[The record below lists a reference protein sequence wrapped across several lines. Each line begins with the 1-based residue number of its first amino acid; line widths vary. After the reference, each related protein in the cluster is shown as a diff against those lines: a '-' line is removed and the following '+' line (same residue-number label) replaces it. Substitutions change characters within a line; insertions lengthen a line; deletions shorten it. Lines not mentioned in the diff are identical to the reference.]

1 MTCSCGCATA
11 CGELPTRFPIT
22 NPSGLSQ
29 LAYRVGTFA
38 TFRRA
43 LLQSLDGETELAAW
57 KPTASRDLGL
67 QLIDWWAYIADI
79 LTFYNERIAN
89 EDYLGT
95 ARLDT
100 SVAHLVSL
108 LGYRPRPG
116 IGAVG
121 TLAVIASAPGPL
133 IVPSGLAVA
142 SKATPAVESQTFETT
157 QATTFTEPTSVPG
170 PAPDDLSTPPP
181 LDGPPATEPGAAQ
194 VAPHQQLIAR
204 GGVLVKGTPS
214 SISVGDRLLL
224 IPTNWT
230 SSDDPH
236 SAAVVQVTGLAPEP
250 DPHGRKNTRVLLDG
264 AGRLP
269 GGADASTY
277 RLAYA
282 TRAAHLSTLPPK
294 AAVITFVTDPTTN
307 AAADTIVLDGPAR
320 YLKTGDPLLVQTPGA
335 GTGPSPGAGFDLV
348 QLTGYAEALWYA
360 NAPDP
365 TQPATFPAN
374 GNPPGVPIIV
384 SRLTVDPVAG
394 NDLTHFG
401 ATNDKTTT
409 VTVYGGWRDVGALLN
424 TPVQTLTALPG
435 TLMLA
440 AKPAAAA
447 GAPTAALLEDA
458 NGAGAAVTAVVAADS
473 TAVAI
478 SGTDTTLMAPLRILW
493 DLITIT
499 RGATVRNE
507 LLGSG
512 DASQPGQDFTLSKK
526 PVTFL
531 ADYPGRSADGYSC
544 ALTVSVDDRY
554 WTEVPTLYGHGPDET
569 VFETYNDD
577 SGSTH
582 VRTGDGQTGRRLP
595 SGARIVATYRTG
607 SGAAVPPA
615 GSLSQVLTAVPNL
628 RSVRNPVPP
637 GGGSDPDP
645 ADRIRSLAPQTV
657 LTFGR
662 AISGED
668 YAAVAAAAP
677 GVTRA
682 AAAWEWDP
690 TEQRPMVRVYVGDD
704 PTAVDSATSALRAQ
718 ADPNR
723 PLVVLPAVRCDTVL
737 TVIPQIDPS
746 YVPDAVREEIRA
758 AVSDNIFAPGVL
770 ALGQPLYRSRIE
782 EVVTAV
788 PGVIGIDDLVMSW
801 SIADGSQ
808 TSRGPRFN
816 PGPGGFFALRQL
828 ALSELPFL
836 FLHNI
841 FALSKELVL

>member
-394 NDLTHFG
+394 NDLTHCH
-401 ATNDKTTT
+401 
-409 VTVYGGWRDVGALLN
+409 RLRR
-424 TPVQTLTALPG
+424 
-435 TLMLA
+435 LA
-440 AKPAAAA
+440 
-447 GAPTAALLEDA
+447 
-458 NGAGAAVTAVVAADS
+458 
-473 TAVAI
+473 
-478 SGTDTTLMAPLRILW
+478 
-493 DLITIT
+493 
-499 RGATVRNE
+499 
-507 LLGSG
+507 
-512 DASQPGQDFTLSKK
+512 
-526 PVTFL
+526 
-531 ADYPGRSADGYSC
+531 
-544 ALTVSVDDRY
+544 
-554 WTEVPTLYGHGPDET
+554 
-569 VFETYNDD
+569 
-577 SGSTH
+577 
-582 VRTGDGQTGRRLP
+582 GRRHP
-595 SGARIVATYRTG
+595 AQHTRADPYRPARHTDAGRQARRG
-607 SGAAVPPA
+607 RRRPNSGAARRRERRRRC
-615 GSLSQVLTAVPNL
+615 GHRRRGCRFDRGRDQ
-628 RSVRNPVPP
+628 RN
-637 GGGSDPDP
+637 GHDPDGATAHP
-645 ADRIRSLAPQTV
+645 VGLDHHHPRSHRPQ
-657 LTFGR
+657 
-662 AISGED
+662 
-668 YAAVAAAAP
+668 
-677 GVTRA
+677 RA
-682 AAAWEWDP
+682 A
-690 TEQRPMVRVYVGDD
+690 G
-704 PTAVDSATSALRAQ
+704 
-718 ADPNR
+718 
-723 PLVVLPAVRCDTVL
+723 
-737 TVIPQIDPS
+737 
-746 YVPDAVREEIRA
+746 
-758 AVSDNIFAPGVL
+758 
-770 ALGQPLYRSRIE
+770 
-782 EVVTAV
+782 
-788 PGVIGIDDLVMSW
+788 
-801 SIADGSQ
+801 
-808 TSRGPRFN
+808 
-816 PGPGGFFALRQL
+816 
-828 ALSELPFL
+828 
-836 FLHNI
+836 
-841 FALSKELVL
+841 